1 MAGPGNFRSLL
12 RLAGERNQQRVTM
25 EKLRAQLAET
35 RLRCR
40 EAEQAQAGWN
50 GTAIHGCQKSLR
62 CDDVH
67 AFYLKPHDGRP
78 LPAFKP
84 GQYLTFQLDLPGR
97 DKPLVRCYSLSDS
110 PKDYYRVTIKREKA
124 PPDKPDVAA
133 GRGFQFFPMW

>member
-1 MAGPGNFRSLL
+1 MEIFRSLL
-12 RLAGERNQQRVTM
+12 RLAGERRQQRVTL
-25 EKLRAQLAET
+25 EKLRAQVAET

-40 EAEQAQAGWN
+40 EAEQAQSGWN
-50 GTAIHGCQKSLR
+50 GIRKFAVAKKVAE

-97 DKPLVRCYSLSDS
+97 DKPLDPLLLAFRQPAQGLLPRHHQEGKSAAGQTG
-110 PKDYYRVTIKREKA
+110 R
-124 PPDKPDVAA
+124 AA
-133 GRGFQFFPMW
+133 GRGFELFQ